1 MLRRRSP
8 RGAGCPAR
16 PSAVSRTGSGF
27 SAMTR
32 KPRKDALRS
41 VNLFADRRFPLGVE
55 RQVHVHAR
63 AEADEAVALAAL
75 QLGARLDVAKDAPR
89 DQAGDLHAGH
99 VAPGGGAQPEG
110 VALVLE
116 RGFVERRA

>member
-8 RGAGCPAR
+8 SGAGCAAR
-16 PSAVSRTGSGF
+16 DSAVSGSGSGS
-27 SAMTR
+27 SAMSR
-32 KPRKDALRS
+32 KPRKDAFRS
-41 VNLFADRRFPLGVE
+41 VNLFADRRFHLGVQ
-55 RQVHVHAR
+55 RQGTRPPR
-63 AEADEAVALAAL
+63 AEADEAEALAAL

-99 VAPGGGAQPEG
+99 VAPVGGAQPEG

-116 RGFVERRA
+116 